1 MASAQCEQSILALK
15 SKRGL
20 QRCGVRANHRKYCG
34 HGTCT
39 SHLDR
44 TELEITTKTMF
55 VALLYLVLVTSVSIA
70 GAQDCLQNYADVETA
85 LIDDSANAYQ
95 IARAFF
101 RPRADGETLC
111 VTAYYHVGLNSTEE
125 EDKSNCPSVTIGS
138 NQELT
143 GCSKW
148 KWCINTFYMDLN
160 ITQLQVF
167 SFFIIFERTA
177 EIDLRIPPFCVSEE
191 TMNEYLLR
199 ATNSVSYNYIM

>member
-1 MASAQCEQSILALK
+1 MVIHVWSLLLLA
-15 SKRGL
+15 
-20 QRCGVRANHRKYCG
+20 
-34 HGTCT
+34 
-39 SHLDR
+39 
-44 TELEITTKTMF
+44 F
-55 VALLYLVLVTSVSIA
+55 VSIA
-70 GAQDCLQNYADVETA
+70 SAQDCLQNYADVETA

-177 EIDLRIPPFCVSEE
+177 EIDLRIPPFCVSEG